1 VKPVNLLPQKHRPAT
16 PTGERSGSAYI
27 LLGVLGALLACVVL
41 YVMTANSVSTKNDE
55 IAQARKETATAEA
68 KTRHLQPFGDF
79 STVAQTRVQSV
90 RQQAQGRVDWERLV
104 REVAHVLP
112 DGTWLTSADA
122 AVDPSLRTGG
132 ANPTEEISG
141 PSIQLLGCAHDQAD
155 VAVTLVRLR
164 RITGATD
171 VRLTESKQGET
182 QTTGVTGG
190 ESNPEDCGMKNGKA
204 NYSWNVTVLFDSNVA
219 SSAGGAGTKVPARL
233 GGGS

>member
-1 VKPVNLLPQKHRPAT
+1 VNPVNLLPQKHRPAA

-41 YVMTANSVSTKNDE
+41 YVMTANSVASKNDQ
-55 IAQARKETATAEA
+55 IAQAREETAKAEA

-79 STVAQTRVQSV
+79 SSVAQTRVHSV

-132 ANPTEEISG
+132 AAPNEEITG
-141 PSIQLLGCAHDQAD
+141 PSVQLLGCAHDQAD

-171 VRLTESKQGET
+171 VRLTESKQGDN
-182 QTTGVTGG
+182 QTTGAAGG
-190 ESNPEDCGMKNGKA
+190 QENPEDCGMKGGEP

-219 SSAGGAGTKVPARL
+219 ASGGGADSNVPARL

>member
-1 VKPVNLLPQKHRPAT
+1 VKPVNLLPQKHRPAA

-27 LLGVLGALLACVVL
+27 LLGALGALLACVVL
-41 YVMTANSVSTKNDE
+41 YVMTANSVTTKNDQ
-55 IAQARKETATAEA
+55 IAEAREETAKAEA

-79 STVAQTRVQSV
+79 STVAQTRVGSV

-104 REVAHVLP
+104 REIAHVLP

-132 ANPTEEISG
+132 TTTDEEITG

-155 VAVTLVRLR
+155 VAVMLVRLR

-171 VRLTESKQGET
+171 VRLAESKQGDT
-182 QTTGVTGG
+182 QTTAGTGG
-190 ESNPEDCGMKNGKA
+190 DANPEDCGMKNGKP
-204 NYSWNVTVLFDSNVA
+204 NYSWNATVLFDSNVA
-219 SSAGGAGTKVPARL
+219 SSAGGTGAKVPARL

>member
-1 VKPVNLLPQKHRPAT
+1 VKPVNLLPQKHRPAA

-27 LLGVLGALLACVVL
+27 VLGVLGALLASVVL
-41 YVMTANSVSTKNDE
+41 YVMTANSVATKNDQ
-55 IAQARKETATAEA
+55 IADAREETAEAEA

-79 STVAQTRVQSV
+79 SSVAQTRVQSV
-90 RQQAQGRVDWERLV
+90 RQQAQSRIDWERLV

-122 AVDPSLRTGG
+122 AVDPALRTGG
-132 ANPTEEISG
+132 AAPNEEITG
-141 PSIQLLGCAHDQAD
+141 PSVQLLGCAHEQAD

-171 VRLTESKQGET
+171 VRLTESKQGEN
-182 QTTGVTGG
+182 QTGPTGG
-190 ESNPEDCGMKNGKA
+190 EINPEDCGVKNRRP
-204 NYSWNVTVLFDSNVA
+204 NYSWNVTVLFEANA
-219 SSAGGAGTKVPARL
+219 AAGTEGGAAKVPARL

>member
-1 VKPVNLLPQKHRPAT
+1 VKPVNLLPQKHRPAA
-16 PTGERSGSAYI
+16 PTGERSGSAYV
-27 LLGVLGALLACVVL
+27 LLGVLGAVLACVVL
-41 YVMTANSVSTKNDE
+41 YVLTANSVSTKNDQ
-55 IAQARKETATAEA
+55 IAKARDETATAEA

-79 STVAQTRVQSV
+79 SSVAQTRVQSV

-112 DGTWLTSADA
+112 NGTWLTSADA

-132 ANPTEEISG
+132 ATADEEISG

-164 RITGATD
+164 RITGASD
-171 VRLTESKQGET
+171 VRLTESKQGDA
-182 QTTGVTGG
+182 QTSAGTGG
-190 ESNPEDCGMKNGKA
+190 QANPEDCGMKNGQA

-219 SSAGGAGTKVPARL
+219 SSSGGPGTEVPARL